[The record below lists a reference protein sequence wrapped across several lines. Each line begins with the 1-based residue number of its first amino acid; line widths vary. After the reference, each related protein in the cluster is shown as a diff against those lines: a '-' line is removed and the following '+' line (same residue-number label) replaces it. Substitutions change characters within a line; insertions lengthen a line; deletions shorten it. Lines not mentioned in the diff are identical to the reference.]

1 MDRQDE
7 LDLLGIPGW
16 HACRKRLASRPGV
29 HAIRAEAWL
38 PRLVVTANGLI
49 DRARPGS
56 ILAWFSPVEEDG
68 TILYRIE
75 TRGLDATSLEALLGY
90 LRLEPAK
97 LDQA

>member
-1 MDRQDE
+1 MERQDE

-38 PRLVVTANGLI
+38 PRLVVTSNGLI
-49 DRARPGS
+49 DRARKGS
-56 ILAWFSPVEEDG
+56 IVGWYSPVEEEG

-75 TRGLDATSLEALLGY
+75 TRGLDPASLEALLEF
-90 LRLEPAK
+90 LRLEPGVP
-97 LDQA
+97 DQA